1 MTDALFSLSFSLN
14 WRKEKS
20 IFGTREKFAA
30 NEEERERLLD
40 YFTRTHLETGWEK
53 KGRRK
58 KTRSFL
64 SLSLCSSLSFK
75 GGEKE

>member
-30 NEEERERLLD
+30 NEEERDARLL
-40 YFTRTHLETGWEK
+40 YTNVLENFGK
-53 KGRRK
+53 KKANLKRVPF
-58 KTRSFL
+58 SL
-64 SLSLCSSLSFK
+64 SLSSSLSFK

>member
-30 NEEERERLLD
+30 NEEERERD
-40 YFTRTHLETGWEK
+40 YLITLHERT
-53 KGRRK
+53 
-58 KTRSFL
+58 
-64 SLSLCSSLSFK
+64 
-75 GGEKE
+75 

>member
-1 MTDALFSLSFSLN
+1 MRSSLSLSL
-14 WRKEKS
+14 S
-20 IFGTREKFAA
+20 IGEERNRFLELERNSPPTKKRERDYLITLHERTEKF
-30 NEEERERLLD
+30 
-40 YFTRTHLETGWEK
+40 WEK
-53 KGRRK
+53 KGRL